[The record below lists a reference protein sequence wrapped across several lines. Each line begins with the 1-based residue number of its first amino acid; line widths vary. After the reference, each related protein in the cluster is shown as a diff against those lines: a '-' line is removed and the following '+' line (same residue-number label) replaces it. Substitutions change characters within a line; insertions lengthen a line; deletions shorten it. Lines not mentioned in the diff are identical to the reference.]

1 MRRNCRGSSLRL
13 AARLTRRVAPAMLAV
28 AMLLCTPGLVQAEP
42 SGAPD
47 TPDTMGKLI
56 ADVAQANQRLQDLN
70 AEIQAEQESV
80 NKALVDVET
89 ARDNAA
95 AAQHDVETSQQAVK
109 DASAAIARAQ
119 QRFDT
124 FAVATYVNG
133 PSDSYF
139 KATSPDDIIATAAA
153 GQALAAS
160 SRQVMDNLQRARTV
174 QVNKESVARSAKQK
188 ADKSVADAQ
197 ASQDAA
203 VSALTNAHR
212 TFAEQQQEVNR
223 LAGERNA
230 AQARLDAARNWSAS
244 AGGPGGQGG
253 QGGQSAGQRA
263 DPRTASRSGDRWD
276 PAAPGSP
283 SRPVG
288 NNGEWAGEWDPTLPQ
303 VPSANVPG
311 DPVAVINTILGIS
324 ATSSEVTANMG
335 RGFLQKMGLAPTPTG
350 YTNGRIPRV
359 YGRQASEYVIRRGMS
374 QMGVPYSWGGG
385 NAAGPSKGIGSGSGT
400 VGFDCSG
407 LVLYS
412 FAGVG
417 IKLPHYSGSQYNLGR
432 KIPSSQMRRGD
443 VIFYGPGG
451 SQHVTIYLGDGQML
465 EAPDVG
471 LKVRVAP
478 VRTSGMTPYVVRY
491 IEY

>member
-1 MRRNCRGSSLRL
+1 MRRIRRGSLSRL
-13 AARLTRRVAPAMLAV
+13 AACLGVLMV
-28 AMLLCTPGLVQAEP
+28 LCTPGLATAEP
-42 SGAPD
+42 GAGPD
-47 TPDTMGKLI
+47 TLGGLI
-56 ADVAQANQRLQDLN
+56 ADVATANQHLQDLG
-70 AEIQAEQESV
+70 AAIKTEQESV

-95 AAQHDVETSQQAVK
+95 AAQHDVEVSQQGVK
-109 DASAAIARAQ
+109 DANAAIAAAQ
-119 QRFDT
+119 QRFNT
-124 FAVATYVNG
+124 FAAATYVNG
-133 PSDSYF
+133 PSDSYLT
-139 KATSPDDIIATAAA
+139 AANPDDMIAAATA
-153 GQALAAS
+153 GRTLAAS
-160 SRQVMDNLQRARTV
+160 SQRVMENLQRARTE
-174 QVNKESVARSAKQK
+174 QVNKESAARLAKQK
-188 ADKSVADAQ
+188 ADKAAADAQ

-203 VSALTNAHR
+203 VAALTNAHR
-212 TFAEQQQEVNR
+212 KFAEQQQEVNR
-223 LAGERNA
+223 LGAERDA
-230 AQARLDAARNWSAS
+230 ARARLDAARGPSA
-244 AGGPGGQGG
+244 PGGGTG
-253 QGGQSAGQRA
+253 AGPRA
-263 DPRTASRSGDRWD
+263 ASPNDQWDHAAPAPPGRAAGRWD
-276 PAAPGSP
+276 
-283 SRPVG
+283 
-288 NNGEWAGEWDPTLPQ
+288 GEWDPTLPM

-311 DPVAVINTILGIS
+311 DPIAVINTVLGIS
-324 ATSSEVTANMG
+324 ATSTQVTANMG
-335 RGFLQKMGLAPTPTG
+335 KGFLQKLGILKPDDTG
-350 YTNGRIPRV
+350 ITNGRIPRV
-359 YGRQASEYVIRRGMS
+359 YGRQASEYVIRRGLS
-374 QMGVPYSWGGG
+374 QLGVPYSWGGG
-385 NAAGPSKGIGSGSGT
+385 NAAGPSRGIGSGSDT